1 MLNAFS
7 KICKNFPE
15 WKIIVIGENSRTI
28 ENEKKIYK
36 NLGIEK
42 NVIDYGIVDEKE
54 LIKLL
59 SQSSALVIPSLNE
72 GFNFPLLEALAVGC
86 PVLSSTYQYPKK
98 LD

>member
-1 MLNAFS
+1 M
-7 KICKNFPE
+7 
-15 WKIIVIGENSRTI
+15 
-28 ENEKKIYK
+28 KKKYIK

-72 GFNFPLLEALAVGC
+72 
-86 PVLSSTYQYPKK
+86 VLIFRY
-98 LD
+98 